1 VTITVTNTLD
11 QGATD
16 ESIGYGNM
24 NFEYEFNDGSFAF
37 PTVSPGDYDFR
48 NDNPTGEWQNDCGA
62 T

>member
-1 VTITVTNTLD
+1 
-11 QGATD
+11 
-16 ESIGYGNM
+16 M